1 MGAVLRKFILPIIA
15 ILYSS
20 PALSFGNDES
30 WTSGWGMGISEA
42 IINKGPGNSIYVTCG
57 TPTPERPVSGVSFN
71 LIGDSSKDRSILLT
85 FDGESPQDFSLNDGK
100 IESFSRSGSAQFEY
114 VIQKLKN
121 KQWVNV
127 RFQNGTNA
135 TFTLNG
141 ANDAIG
147 DCPSD
152 FSQ

>member
-1 MGAVLRKFILPIIA
+1 MGATLRKLIFTIVA
-15 ILYSS
+15 ILHSS

-57 TPTPERPVSGVSFN
+57 TPTTTMSVTGISFT
-71 LIGDSSKDRSILLT
+71 LIGDSSKDSSVILT
-85 FDGESPQDFSLNDGK
+85 FDGEPPQDFSLIDGN
-100 IESFSRSGSAQFEY
+100 IESFSRVGSAQFEHI
-114 VIQKLKN
+114 IQKLKT

>member
-1 MGAVLRKFILPIIA
+1 MGV
-15 ILYSS
+15 
-20 PALSFGNDES
+20 
-30 WTSGWGMGISEA
+30 SEA

-57 TPTPERPVSGVSFN
+57 TPTPSMPVTGVTFT
-71 LIGDSSKDRSILLT
+71 LVGDSSKDSSITLT
-85 FDGESPQDFSLNDGK
+85 FDGEAPQDFSLNDGG
-100 IESFSRSGSAQFEY
+100 IESFSRSGSNQFDY
-114 VIQKLKN
+114 VIQKFKS

-135 TFTLNG
+135 TFTLKG